1 MDVRPYD
8 HETDFEAVVRI
19 WREVGWIDTSDGQK
33 EGLEAFLSVGSASVA
48 LIDGEAECLV
58 HWTPGTLRHT
68 ETDLAFCGI
77 TAVTTSRI
85 ARKRGFAT
93 RLTADAL
100 VEGIEAGKAV
110 AGLGMFE
117 QGFYD
122 RFGFGTGTYEH
133 RLSIDPGS
141 LRVDVP
147 YRTPVR
153 VTSDDW
159 EDVHA
164 ALLRRMRPHG
174 SLTLDRPEI
183 VKAELRW
190 IENPFG
196 LGYRDADGRLT
207 HFLMGPT
214 KGENGPYTVWHMA
227 YETPHQLLE
236 LLRLL
241 KELSDQV
248 ASIVIMEPPEIQLQ
262 DLVAQ
267 PIRQRIRTIKSE
279 HETVQRSTAFW
290 QIRILDLAAC
300 VAAHSWP
307 GPEVAFNLSLHDPL
321 ADLTGGAGVGGDY
334 TIVVGSPST
343 VEPGRA
349 KALPTLEASV
359 NAFTRLWFGVR
370 PASSLAITDRL
381 SGPADLLAALDGAVR
396 LPQPRMGWFI

>member
-1 MDVRPYD
+1 MDTRSYD
-8 HETDFEAVVRI
+8 HETDFDAVVRI
-19 WREVGWIDTSDGQK
+19 WREVGWIDTSDDQK
-33 EGLEAFLSVGSASVA
+33 EGLAAFLSVGSASVA

-68 ETDLAFCGI
+68 GTDLPFCGI

-153 VTSDDW
+153 VTADDW

-174 SLTLDRPEI
+174 SLTLDPPEI
-183 VKAELRW
+183 VKAEFKW
-190 IENPFG
+190 IENPFA
-196 LGYRDADGRLT
+196 LGYRDDDGRLT
-207 HFLMGPT
+207 HFLIGPT
-214 KGENGPYTVWHMA
+214 KGENGPYTVWHTA

-241 KELSDQV
+241 RELSDQV
-248 ASIVIMEPPEIQLQ
+248 ASVVVMEPPEIQLQ

-267 PIRQRIRTIKSE
+267 PIRQRIRTSKSE

-290 QIRILDLAAC
+290 QIRILDLTAC
-300 VAAHSWP
+300 VAAYSWP
-307 GPEVAFNLSLHDPL
+307 GPELAFNLSLDDPL
-321 ADLTGGAGVGGDY
+321 AGLAGGAGVGGDF
-334 TIVVGSPST
+334 TVVVGSPSA
-343 VEPGRA
+343 VEPGHG
-349 KALPTLEASV
+349 KGLPTLEASV
-359 NAFTRLWFGVR
+359 NAFTRFWFGVR
-370 PASSLAITDRL
+370 SASSLAITDRL
-381 SGPADLLAALDGAVR
+381 SGPAELLEALDEAVR